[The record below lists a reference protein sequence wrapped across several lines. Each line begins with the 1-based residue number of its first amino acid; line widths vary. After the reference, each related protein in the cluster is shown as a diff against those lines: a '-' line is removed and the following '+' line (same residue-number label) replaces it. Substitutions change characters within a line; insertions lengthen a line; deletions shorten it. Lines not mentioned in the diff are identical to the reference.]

1 MLRVLRRRIMLLVE
15 GVPNR
20 LQLRGH
26 HLMLPAITRELPV
39 DAKARHVRQHL
50 PGIRLRRAHR
60 MENILIRNAVLE

>member
-26 HLMLPAITRELPV
+26 HLVQLGSAEPPRVVGLPELGAVSDGNLRSAAP
-39 DAKARHVRQHL
+39 ARCR
-50 PGIRLRRAHR
+50 
-60 MENILIRNAVLE
+60 